1 MAITATKLFET
12 VVGNKIMGAQKLYGD
27 GSTTTWDVPLET
39 IDSAWF
45 QRIDDTETSELI
57 SWSGNTVTFAA
68 APASGKYIVIN
79 YIGV

>member
-12 VVGNKIMGAQKLYGD
+12 VVGNKVMGAQKLYGD

-57 SWSGNTVTFAA
+57 SWSGNTVTFGAA
-68 APASGKYIVIN
+68 IASTKYGVIN